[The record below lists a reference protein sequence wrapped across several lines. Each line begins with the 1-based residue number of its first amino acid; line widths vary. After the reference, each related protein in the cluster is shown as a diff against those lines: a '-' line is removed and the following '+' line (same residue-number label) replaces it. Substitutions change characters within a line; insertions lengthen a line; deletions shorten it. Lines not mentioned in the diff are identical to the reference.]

1 MGEVTTATTP
11 KNTTPTTFR
20 SISGFALPSMHHNN
34 SPLLSLSIF
43 ETSATRLVRYYWYAA
58 IPTVPMVIQW
68 LCEAPQLHCRSY
80 QSDISVYSLTWNK
93 AHILRN
99 LPSPNLKQGHLGMVK
114 NHPVAQVSVQMGTP
128 KSGHHCQM
136 KIAIKKCQNS
146 PIFTQT

>member
-1 MGEVTTATTP
+1 MTTATTP
-11 KNTTPTTFR
+11 KNTTPTTLSVHQWIR
-20 SISGFALPSMHHNN
+20 SAIHASQQL
-34 SPLLSLSIF
+34 
-43 ETSATRLVRYYWYAA
+43 TSAIVVYLWNFRHRLVRYYWYAA